1 MSLQPKRS
9 RFLKPGEEDLIA
21 SEEIDECPEGAV
33 VSHFA
38 STRQVDQQRQSL
50 PTFKWRSHFLYLLE
64 TSRVVVVTGET
75 GSGKSTQLPQYIYEA
90 GWVRGTS
97 KYIAVTQP
105 RRVAAITLAVRVAEE
120 KDCNLGNEVG
130 YLIRFEDCFK
140 PGRTSIL
147 YMTDGMLIQEMTRDP
162 LLQNYRVIMLDEV
175 HERSLQVDLL
185 LGLVKKILRKRL
197 HDLRV
202 VVSSATLEAQNFIN
216 YFKDLNL
223 RESTVEEGDT
233 RLIPVSHLHVEGR
246 QHPVRIFYLRDP
258 TPCYVTEARKT
269 VFKLHENRPLGADIL
284 VFLTSQDEVNRL
296 VSELVDE
303 YRDRKERF
311 VQKQQQTKEK
321 RGGGDRY
328 PPLRSLPLYGG
339 LPAHEQLRVFER
351 PTHAVR
357 TVVVAT
363 NVAEASVTLPRI
375 GYVIDCGYARL
386 RAYNADN
393 SLEALVTLPVS
404 KASANQR
411 AGRAGRVRVG
421 EVYRLYTED
430 AYNHI
435 LPRFTAPESQRSD
448 LATSL
453 LRLKTLGV
461 DSLARFDWLP
471 PRPPARHLGQA
482 AEQLVSLG
490 ALTVATGMPL
500 TERGTQLSTL
510 CAACGLAQPA
520 AAAALLGAVEEGCTL
535 EVAAIVSL
543 MQLQNV
549 FVTSANYRR
558 TADRSRRVLFGTTA
572 GDHLTEL
579 NAFTAYETQA
589 STLNQ
594 SELQRWCQSVGL
606 NARALQHALYLRD
619 RILGVLKRSK
629 MPCVAVEPPGNPLPI
644 VRALLRGFFMQV
656 AHLVPSGTHYVTVRG
671 DHALRLHPSCVL
683 YAAPSTSRWPKWI
696 LFTRVH
702 LSAPLS
708 DNPAAAVA
716 VSATATCV
724 SGYPQYF
731 PNKIKIVGTGT
742 NRSVAPCEPF
752 YLLDTEWPMTENQIT
767 GATNLIEH
775 YGLKNAYQ
783 KYFRGNLKDELS
795 GFLPHLSGNVNMPA
809 SADDSGLMG
818 LIERPPIR
826 GKELTIFPASQLDP
840 AVRLHTGQL
849 PQEYMALF
857 MAASPPTTSVAPS
870 NGIASTEGTPA
881 TPSNV
886 RKRRRDAYRA
896 NTGAVASES
905 AIGPSVTTSAS
916 ASTIS
921 AAAANLLLRNP
932 QQQQHHHHH
941 HHPSNAAALAP
952 SVAAA
957 GMAPHSG
964 PLINATA
971 AAAGVSKPATSA
983 GYFATPPPAAAIR
996 RSAEDFSF
1004 MPSSGGGG
1012 VSSVESPGGDFDDEF
1027 RRKRRRKEKKSGGRK
1042 ERIE

>member
-1 MSLQPKRS
+1 MSLRPKRS

-33 VSHFA
+33 VSNT
-38 STRQVDQQRQSL
+38 SNIRQVDQQRQSL

-105 RRVAAITLAVRVAEE
+105 RRVAAITLAARVAEE
-120 KDCNLGNEVG
+120 KDCILGNEVG

-202 VVSSATLEAQNFIN
+202 VVSSATLEAQKQVLFLFNKQLLGTDFQIVRFGSNFTSPHNSFIN

-223 RESTVEEGDT
+223 RELTVEEGDT
-233 RLIPVSHLHVEGR
+233 RLTPVSHLHVEGR

-311 VQKQQQTKEK
+311 IQRQQQTKEG

-430 AYNHI
+430 AYSHI

-490 ALTVATGMPL
+490 ALTVATGMPM
-500 TERGTQLSTL
+500 TERGAQLSAL
-510 CAACGLAQPA
+510 CSACGLAQPA

-535 EVAAIVSL
+535 EVAAIVAL

-549 FVTSANYRR
+549 FVSSANYRR

-656 AHLVPSGTHYVTVRG
+656 AHLAPSGTHYTTVRG

-708 DNPAAAVA
+708 DNPAAATA
-716 VSATATCV
+716 VSATAACV
-724 SGYPQYF
+724 SGVSAIQPDWLMELAPHYF
-731 PNKIKIVGTGT
+731 
-742 NRSVAPCEPF
+742 
-752 YLLDTEWPMTENQIT
+752 
-767 GATNLIEH
+767 H
-775 YGLKNAYQ
+775 YGTA
-783 KYFRGNLKDELS
+783 REHALS
-795 GFLPHLSGNVNMPA
+795 
-809 SADDSGLMG
+809 
-818 LIERPPIR
+818 
-826 GKELTIFPASQLDP
+826 K
-840 AVRLHTGQL
+840 
-849 PQEYMALF
+849 
-857 MAASPPTTSVAPS
+857 
-870 NGIASTEGTPA
+870 
-881 TPSNV
+881 
-886 RKRRRDAYRA
+886 
-896 NTGAVASES
+896 
-905 AIGPSVTTSAS
+905 
-916 ASTIS
+916 
-921 AAAANLLLRNP
+921 
-932 QQQQHHHHH
+932 
-941 HHPSNAAALAP
+941 
-952 SVAAA
+952 
-957 GMAPHSG
+957 
-964 PLINATA
+964 
-971 AAAGVSKPATSA
+971 
-983 GYFATPPPAAAIR
+983 
-996 RSAEDFSF
+996 
-1004 MPSSGGGG
+1004 
-1012 VSSVESPGGDFDDEF
+1012 
-1027 RRKRRRKEKKSGGRK
+1027 
-1042 ERIE
+1042 